1 MRAEAIRTK
10 VIEAALDC
18 QDKGLIHGT
27 SGNVSMVDREEG
39 IMVITPSS
47 IDYKK
52 LTPELIPIVSL
63 DTGEWIDGPYKPSI
77 ELSMHLAIL
86 RAKAKMTAVVHTHS
100 LYATVVSLF
109 LDELPPIAAASAP
122 YSPVKVAPF
131 RLPGTVELAECAV
144 EAMGDHNVVCL
155 LKNHG
160 LIASGPTME
169 RAISIAEY
177 IEENAQ
183 TAYLAY
189 VAGHMV
195 PLPEKESKIMRDRAV
210 KRMNLD

>member
-1 MRAEAIRTK
+1 MRAEAIRRK

-27 SGNVSMVDREEG
+27 SGNISMVDRNEG

-52 LTPELIPIVSL
+52 LTTELIPIVSL
-63 DTGEWIDGPYKPSI
+63 SAGEWIEGPYKPSI

-86 RAKAKMTAVVHTHS
+86 RVKTKMTAVVHTHS

-109 LDELPPIAAASAP
+109 FDELPPIAVASAP

-131 RLPGTVELAECAV
+131 RLPGTEEIAESAV

-177 IEENAQ
+177 VEENAQ
-183 TAYLAY
+183 AAYLAY
-189 VAGHMV
+189 AVGHMV
-195 PLPEKESKIMRDRAV
+195 PLPKKEFKIMRDRAV
-210 KRMNLD
+210 KNMNLD